1 MGGGAIVDGVLRWF
15 QRRSHKPYHSEQ
27 SLSYDNRP
35 QREESEEAEGDLQ
48 EKDLQIVFDLDI
60 SGLKPIRVPKRN
72 KMAAVDPHKKVLS
85 LDQISS
91 LLLAFSLPTRADCDS
106 LCVLGLSD
114 RFFISFLSFFF
125 KFTCLVL
132 GFFWKL

>member
-1 MGGGAIVDGVLRWF
+1 MGGGALVDGVLRWF

-27 SLSYDNRP
+27 SLNYDNHP
-35 QREESEEAEGDLQ
+35 QRPEEEGDLQ

-72 KMAAVDPHKKVLS
+72 KMAGFDPHKKVLS
-85 LDQISS
+85 LNQISS
-91 LLLAFSLPTRADCDS
+91 LLLAFSLPTRKDCDS

-114 RFFISFLSFFF
+114 RFFISFLLFFFF
-125 KFTCLVL
+125 KFT
-132 GFFWKL
+132 F